1 MWFHVSDDA
10 VLNHWTESHQGQPN
24 RLAFSIISCKF
35 FNQILFYWNY
45 WYYCVFI
52 LHSEILFTGR
62 CCFGTRERRSWFS
75 TKAGTIPAICQ
86 SLNIIAW
93 SIMKYHE
100 VSPSYG
106 RKRKSSRN
114 TVQFAFNLRPHPALS
129 KILEIS
135 WDFSLL
141 NGILCVNEIWG
152 CICPQRLGLA
162 SDEFNWTDLKRQKCW
177 LHQICR

>member
-86 SLNIIAW
+86 RLNIIAW
-93 SIMKYHE
+93 SIINWWKKDKEPKNAWNMVDLCRSHE
-100 VSPSYG
+100 ASCIH
-106 RKRKSSRN
+106 
-114 TVQFAFNLRPHPALS
+114 QHLRPDQPTEAR
-129 KILEIS
+129 EWQ
-135 WDFSLL
+135 WDSGVKKSDW
-141 NGILCVNEIWG
+141 NG
-152 CICPQRLGLA
+152 
-162 SDEFNWTDLKRQKCW
+162 SM
-177 LHQICR
+177 